1 MGDRDTSEY
10 IMDVLSQAF
19 LLGVT
24 MTMVSMMADFT
35 GEQIERMAENAG
47 KAMGE
52 DEALIAMFLFER
64 IMSEDRKEK
73 AMQSMS
79 DAVDEILK
87 GVERGDGNAQPEGGR

>member
-19 LLGVT
+19 LLGVM
-24 MTMVSMMADFT
+24 MTMASMADLT
-35 GEQIERMAENAG
+35 GEQIERMAENAA
-47 KAMGE
+47 KAIGE
-52 DEALIAMFLFER
+52 DEALIAMFLSER

>member
-19 LLGVT
+19 LLGVM
-24 MTMVSMMADFT
+24 MTMASMADLT
-35 GEQIERMAENAG
+35 GEQIERMAENAD
-47 KAMGE
+47 KAIGE
-52 DEALIAMFLFER
+52 DEALIAMLLSER

>member
-19 LLGVT
+19 LLGVM
-24 MTMVSMMADFT
+24 MTMASMADFT
-35 GEQIERMAENAG
+35 GEQIERMAENAD
-47 KAMGE
+47 KAIGE
-52 DEALIAMFLFER
+52 DEALIAMFLSER

>member
-19 LLGVT
+19 LLGVM
-24 MTMVSMMADFT
+24 MTMASMADFT
-35 GEQIERMAENAG
+35 DEQIERMAENAG
-47 KAMGE
+47 KAIGE
-52 DEALIAMFLFER
+52 DEALIAMFLSER

>member
-19 LLGVT
+19 LLGVM
-24 MTMVSMMADFT
+24 MTMASMADLT

-47 KAMGE
+47 KAIGE
-52 DEALIAMFLFER
+52 DEALIAMFLSER

>member
-24 MTMVSMMADFT
+24 VTMASMADLT

-47 KAMGE
+47 KAIGE
-52 DEALIAMFLFER
+52 DEALIAMFLSER

>member
-24 MTMVSMMADFT
+24 MTMASMADFT
-35 GEQIERMAENAG
+35 GEQIEGMAENAD
-47 KAMGE
+47 KAIGE
-52 DEALIAMFLFER
+52 DEALIAMFLSER
-64 IMSEDRKEK
+64 IISEDRKEK